1 MPEVN
6 RKIQPVSFSLS
17 DPFENELYKFAVN
30 NGAFS
35 KYVKR
40 LIQRDMERGNRVVS
54 TKKAPAQP
62 NVIHGGTNAFTGFV
76 LGQK

>member
-1 MPEVN
+1 M
-6 RKIQPVSFSLS
+6 RKIQPVSFSLT
-17 DPFENELYKFAVN
+17 DPFESKLYQYATN

-40 LIQRDMERGNRVVS
+40 LIQRDMERTVRVVS

-62 NVIHGGTNAFTGFV
+62 NVIRGNANALNGFV
-76 LGQK
+76 WKS

>member
-1 MPEVN
+1 M
-6 RKIQPVSFSLS
+6 RKVQPVSFSLT
-17 DPFENELYKFAVN
+17 DPFESELYKYAIN

-35 KYVKR
+35 KYIKR
-40 LIQRDMERGNRVVS
+40 LIQADKERKERVIT

-62 NVIHGGTNAFTGFV
+62 NVIHGGANALNGFI

>member
-1 MPEVN
+1 M
-6 RKIQPVSFSLS
+6 RKVQPVSFSLT
-17 DPFENELYKFAVN
+17 DPFESNLYKYAIN

-40 LIQRDMERGNRVVS
+40 LIQRDMEREIRVVS
-54 TKKAPAQP
+54 TKKAPEQP